1 MPTVAG
7 RLMQQ
12 AELIQLLD
20 ELRALPVETEWL
32 EFKEA
37 KNDYD
42 FAKLGKYFSAIA
54 NEANLKGRDYGWLI
68 FGVEDKQRT
77 IVGSQYR
84 RDRAKLES
92 LKQEVANHTTGQLTF
107 LEIFELDV
115 AGQRV
120 VMLQIPAAPQGMP
133 IAWQGFYYGR
143 DGESLGALNLDE
155 LERIRRQVAKQDWSA
170 VWVADATLDDLSPEA
185 LARARELYCEKNPH
199 LAEEIATWDNWTFL
213 RKLKITQDQQL
224 TRAALI
230 LLGKPES
237 ATKLPGTN
245 LQISWILQDTD
256 ALPLD
261 YKHFGLPY
269 LLNSDQASKQIR
281 NLTYRYMPDDTLFP
295 TELPQYDGWV
305 IREALHN
312 CIAHQDYSLGGKINL
327 VEKPNELVFSN
338 LAAFIPGSVEAVI
351 KSDTP
356 PERYRNPMLAHAM
369 VELKMMDTIGSGIK
383 RMFVTQRKRLFPL
396 PDYTIDSASQRVE
409 VRLYGRVLDAQFS
422 RLLKLNADLNLA
434 DVMLLDAVQKHR
446 PITEDAIKQLRQ
458 KGLIEGRKP
467 NLFLSA
473 KVASATE
480 DKATYTRHRAMDK
493 AYYKELVL
501 RHLENFGEA
510 SREDIDR
517 LLRDKL
523 SSALTEEQKSNQIRN
538 LLHEMSNKEQTIEN
552 LEQRPK
558 SRWVLKD
565 RRITK

>member
-1 MPTVAG
+1 M
-7 RLMQQ
+7 
-12 AELIQLLD
+12 
-20 ELRALPVETEWL
+20 
-32 EFKEA
+32 
-37 KNDYD
+37 
-42 FAKLGKYFSAIA
+42 
-54 NEANLKGRDYGWLI
+54 
-68 FGVEDKQRT
+68 
-77 IVGSQYR
+77 
-84 RDRAKLES
+84 
-92 LKQEVANHTTGQLTF
+92 
-107 LEIFELDV
+107 
-115 AGQRV
+115 
-120 VMLQIPAAPQGMP
+120 
-133 IAWQGFYYGR
+133 
-143 DGESLGALNLDE
+143 
-155 LERIRRQVAKQDWSA
+155 
-170 VWVADATLDDLSPEA
+170 
-185 LARARELYCEKNPH
+185 
-199 LAEEIATWDNWTFL
+199 
-213 RKLKITQDQQL
+213 
-224 TRAALI
+224 
-230 LLGKPES
+230 
-237 ATKLPGTN
+237 
-245 LQISWILQDTD
+245 
-256 ALPLD
+256 
-261 YKHFGLPY
+261 
-269 LLNSDQASKQIR
+269 NSDQASKQIR

-295 TELPQYDGWV
+295 TELPQYDSWV

-351 KSDTP
+351 KCDTP

-396 PDYTIDSASQRVE
+396 PDYIIDSASQRVE

-422 RLLKLNADLNLA
+422 RLLKLNVDLNLA

-493 AYYKELVL
+493 TYYKELVL
-501 RHLENFGEA
+501 RHLENLGEA

-538 LLHEMSNKEQTIEN
+538 LLHEMSNKDQAIEN

>member
-1 MPTVAG
+1 
-7 RLMQQ
+7 MQQ
-12 AELIQLLD
+12 VELIQLLD
-20 ELRALPVETEWL
+20 DLRTLPVETEWL

-115 AGQRV
+115 DGQRV

-170 VWVADATLDDLSPEA
+170 AWVSDATLDDLSPEA

-199 LAEEIATWDNWTFL
+199 LVEEIATWDNWTFL

-245 LQISWILQDTD
+245 LQISWILQDAD

-295 TELPQYDGWV
+295 TELPQYDSWV

-396 PDYTIDSASQRVE
+396 PDYTIDSATQRVE

-552 LEQRPK
+552 LENRPK
-558 SRWVLKD
+558 SRWVLKG
-565 RRITK
+565 RCITK

>member
-1 MPTVAG
+1 
-7 RLMQQ
+7 MQQ

-42 FAKLGKYFSAIA
+42 FSKLGKYFSALA

-84 RDRAKLES
+84 RDRVKLES
-92 LKQEVANHTTGQLTF
+92 LKEEVANHTTGQLTF
-107 LEIFELDV
+107 LEIFEVDV
-115 AGQRV
+115 SGLRV
-120 VMLQIPAAPQGMP
+120 VMLQIPAAPQGIP
-133 IAWQGFYYGR
+133 IAWQGHYHGR

-170 VWVADATLDDLSPEA
+170 AWVIDGTLDDVSPEA
-185 LARARELYCEKNPH
+185 MARARDLYREKNPH
-199 LAEEIATWDNWTFL
+199 LAEEIAHWDDWTFL
-213 RKLKITQDQQL
+213 HKLKIAQDQRL

-230 LLGKPES
+230 LLGKPE
-237 ATKLPGTN
+237 AAIKLPGTN
-245 LQISWILQDTD
+245 LQISWVLQDAD
-256 ALPLD
+256 ALALD
-261 YKHFGLPY
+261 YKHFGLPF
-269 LLNSDQASKQIR
+269 LLNSNLASKQIR

-295 TELPQYDGWV
+295 FELPQYDSWV

-338 LAAFIPGSVEAVI
+338 LATFIPGSVEAVI

-396 PDYTIDSASQRVE
+396 PDYIIDPSSQRVE
-409 VRLYGRVLDAQFS
+409 VRLYGKVLDAQFS
-422 RLLKLNADLNLA
+422 RLLKLNADLTLA
-434 DVMLLDAVQKHR
+434 DVMLLDAVQKQR
-446 PITEDAIKQLRQ
+446 PITDDAVKQLRQ

-501 RHLENFGEA
+501 LHLKKFGEA
-510 SREDIDR
+510 SREDVDR

-538 LLHEMSNKEQTIEN
+538 FLHEMSNKDQTIEN

-565 RRITK
+565 KPITK

>member
-1 MPTVAG
+1 
-7 RLMQQ
+7 MQQ

-68 FGVEDKQRT
+68 FGVEDKQRI

-92 LKQEVANHTTGQLTF
+92 LKKEVANHTTGQLTF
-107 LEIFELDV
+107 LEIFELNV

-133 IAWQGFYYGR
+133 IAWQGFYHGR

-170 VWVADATLDDLSPEA
+170 EWLVDASLDDLSSEA
-185 LARARELYCEKNPH
+185 LARARELYREKNPH
-199 LAEEIATWDNWTFL
+199 LVEDIATWDNWTFL
-213 RKLKITQDQQL
+213 RKLKIAQDQQL
-224 TRAALI
+224 SRAALI

-237 ATKLPGTN
+237 AIKLSGTH
-245 LQISWILQDTD
+245 LQISWILQDAD

-269 LLNSDQASKQIR
+269 LLNSDQVSKQIR

-295 TELPQYDGWV
+295 TELPQYDSWV

-338 LAAFIPGSVEAVI
+338 LAAFLPGSVEAVI

-396 PDYTIDSASQRVE
+396 PDYIIDSASQRVE

-538 LLHEMSNKEQTIEN
+538 LLHEMSNKDQTIDN

-558 SRWVLKD
+558 SRWVLKGGC
-565 RRITK
+565 ITK

>member
-1 MPTVAG
+1 
-7 RLMQQ
+7 MQQ

-68 FGVEDKQRT
+68 FGVEDKQRI

-115 AGQRV
+115 AEQRV

-155 LERIRRQVAKQDWSA
+155 LERIRRQVVKQDWSA
-170 VWVADATLDDLSPEA
+170 EWVVDASLDDLSSEA
-185 LARARELYCEKNPH
+185 LARARELYREKNLH
-199 LAEEIATWDNWTFL
+199 LAEDIATWDDWTFL
-213 RKLKITQDQQL
+213 RKLKIAQDQQL
-224 TRAALI
+224 SRAALI

-237 ATKLPGTN
+237 AIKLSGTH

-256 ALPLD
+256 ALPMD

-269 LLNSDQASKQIR
+269 LLNSDQVGKQIR

-295 TELPQYDGWV
+295 TELPQYDSWV

-338 LAAFIPGSVEAVI
+338 LAAFLPGSVEAVI

-396 PDYTIDSASQRVE
+396 PDYIIDSANQRVE

-446 PITEDAIKQLRQ
+446 PITEEAIKQLRQ

-510 SREDIDR
+510 SREDFDR

-538 LLHEMSNKEQTIEN
+538 LLHEMSNKDQTIDN

-558 SRWVLKD
+558 SRWVLKGGC
-565 RRITK
+565 ITK

>member
-1 MPTVAG
+1 
-7 RLMQQ
+7 MQQ
-12 AELIQLLD
+12 TELIQLLD

-77 IVGSQYR
+77 VVGSQYR
-84 RDRAKLES
+84 RDRTKLES

-115 AGQRV
+115 TGQRV

-170 VWVADATLDDLSPEA
+170 EWVVDATLDDLSSEA
-185 LARARELYCEKNPH
+185 LVRARELYREKNPH
-199 LAEEIATWDNWTFL
+199 LAEDIAAWDDWTFL
-213 RKLKITQDQQL
+213 RKLKVAQEQQL

-230 LLGKPES
+230 LLGKPE
-237 ATKLPGTN
+237 ATTKLPGTN
-245 LQISWILQDTD
+245 LQISWILQDAD
-256 ALPLD
+256 ALALD
-261 YKHFGLPY
+261 YKHFGLPF

-295 TELPQYDGWV
+295 TELPQYDSWV

-312 CIAHQDYSLGGKINL
+312 CVAHQDYSLGGKINL
-327 VEKPNELVFSN
+327 VENPNELVFSN

-501 RHLENFGEA
+501 RHLEKFGEA

-538 LLHEMSNKEQTIEN
+538 LLHEMSKEQTIEN
-552 LEQRPK
+552 LEKRPK
-558 SRWVLKD
+558 SCWVLKGGC
-565 RRITK
+565 ITNQ

>member
-1 MPTVAG
+1 
-7 RLMQQ
+7 MQQ

-115 AGQRV
+115 DGQRV

-170 VWVADATLDDLSPEA
+170 AWVADATLDDLSPEA

-199 LAEEIATWDNWTFL
+199 LVEEIATWDNWTFL

-230 LLGKPES
+230 LLGKPEA

-245 LQISWILQDTD
+245 LQISWILQDAD

-295 TELPQYDGWV
+295 TELPQYDSWV

-396 PDYTIDSASQRVE
+396 PDYTIDSATQRVE

>member
-1 MPTVAG
+1 
-7 RLMQQ
+7 MQPP
-12 AELIQLLD
+12 ELIQLLD

-42 FAKLGKYFSAIA
+42 FSKLGKYFSAIA
-54 NEANLKGRDYGWLI
+54 NEANLKNRDYGWLI
-68 FGVEDKQRT
+68 FGVEDKHRT

-92 LKQEVANHTTGQLTF
+92 LKEEVANHTTGQLTF
-107 LEIFELDV
+107 LEIFEVDV
-115 AGQRV
+115 TGQRV
-120 VMLQIPAAPQGMP
+120 VMLQIPAAPQGIP

-170 VWVADATLDDLSPEA
+170 AWVVDATLDDLLPEA
-185 LARARELYCEKNPH
+185 LGRARELYREKNPH
-199 LAEEIATWDNWTFL
+199 LTEEINAWDDWTFL
-213 RKLKITQDQQL
+213 RKLKIAQDQQL
-224 TRAALI
+224 TRSALI
-230 LLGKPES
+230 LLGKPEA
-237 ATKLPGTN
+237 ATHLPGTH
-245 LQISWILQDTD
+245 LQISWILQDAD
-256 ALPLD
+256 AMPLD
-261 YKHFGLPY
+261 YKHFGLPF
-269 LLNSDQASKQIR
+269 LLNSDLASKQIR

-295 TELPQYDGWV
+295 TELPQYDSWV
-305 IREALHN
+305 VREALHN

-338 LAAFIPGSVEAVI
+338 LATFIPGSVEAVI

-396 PDYTIDSASQRVE
+396 PDYTIDPSNQRVE

-422 RLLKLNADLNLA
+422 RLLKLNADLTLA
-434 DVMLLDAVQKHR
+434 DVMLLDAVQKQR
-446 PITEDAIKQLRQ
+446 PITEDAIKLLRQ

-473 KVASATE
+473 KVVSAPE

-493 AYYKELVL
+493 TFYKELVL
-501 RHLENFGEA
+501 KHLEKFAEA
-510 SREDIDR
+510 SRDDIDR

-523 SSALTEEQKSNQIRN
+523 SSALSDKQKSNQIRN
-538 LLHEMSNKEQTIEN
+538 LLHEMSKEQTIEN
-552 LEQRPK
+552 LERPPK
-558 SRWVLKD
+558 SRWVLKVG
-565 RRITK
+565 RITK

>member
-1 MPTVAG
+1 
-7 RLMQQ
+7 MQQ

-68 FGVEDKQRT
+68 FGVEDKQRI

-115 AGQRV
+115 AEQRV

-155 LERIRRQVAKQDWSA
+155 LERIRRQVVKQDWSA
-170 VWVADATLDDLSPEA
+170 EWVVDASLDDLSSEA
-185 LARARELYCEKNPH
+185 LARARELYREKNLH
-199 LAEEIATWDNWTFL
+199 LAEDIATWDDWTFL
-213 RKLKITQDQQL
+213 RKLKIAQDQQL
-224 TRAALI
+224 SRAALI

-237 ATKLPGTN
+237 AIKLSGTH

-256 ALPLD
+256 ALPMD

-269 LLNSDQASKQIR
+269 LLNSDQVGKQIR

-295 TELPQYDGWV
+295 TELPQYDSWV

-338 LAAFIPGSVEAVI
+338 LAAFLPGSVEAVI

-396 PDYTIDSASQRVE
+396 PDYIIDSANQRVE

-446 PITEDAIKQLRQ
+446 PITEEAIKQLRQ

-510 SREDIDR
+510 SREDFDR

-523 SSALTEEQKSNQIRN
+523 SSALTE
-538 LLHEMSNKEQTIEN
+538 
-552 LEQRPK
+552 
-558 SRWVLKD
+558 
-565 RRITK
+565 

>member
-1 MPTVAG
+1 
-7 RLMQQ
+7 MQQ

-68 FGVEDKQRT
+68 FGVEDKQRA

-170 VWVADATLDDLSPEA
+170 AWVADATLDDLSPEA
-185 LARARELYCEKNPH
+185 LARARELYREKNPH
-199 LAEEIATWDNWTFL
+199 LAEEIAAWDNWTFL
-213 RKLKITQDQQL
+213 RKLKIAQDQQM

-245 LQISWILQDTD
+245 LQISWILQDAD

-295 TELPQYDGWV
+295 TELPQYDSWV

-434 DVMLLDAVQKHR
+434 DVMLLDAVQKHQ

>member
-1 MPTVAG
+1 
-7 RLMQQ
+7 MQQ

-170 VWVADATLDDLSPEA
+170 SWVADATLDDLSPEA
-185 LARARELYCEKNPH
+185 LARARELYREKNPH
-199 LAEEIATWDNWTFL
+199 LMEEIAAWDDWTFL
-213 RKLKITQDQQL
+213 RKLKIAQDQQL

-269 LLNSDQASKQIR
+269 LLNSDQAGKQIR

-295 TELPQYDGWV
+295 TELPQYDSWV

-338 LAAFIPGSVEAVI
+338 LATFIPGSVEAVI

-383 RMFVTQRKRLFPL
+383 RMFVTQRNRLFPL

-558 SRWVLKD
+558 SRWVLRD